1 MSVSVLE
8 GFRESRGLL
17 RGVASL
23 IIFFFLFSFYS
34 PSVHAVKLHVENYL
48 EVQARLGAERS
59 LEETTQVLNEF
70 KAQVKAHRA
79 ALADHVQENSGVVRS
94 ILNVIGLNK
103 KTADLSPVKGLFER
117 LEEQHAKALSGF
129 DDVRQHL
136 LKHQVPSEILA
147 RHQEAVERFKA
158 EHGKLGRE
166 VNALESASDL
176 EEQLSALEAIEA
188 QLEEQKVERTHTPA
202 DPDRL
207 PWGVPSDQL
216 REPLTNPKDL
226 NDALGLLSFDPTQYL
241 AGNGTSGTTFAS
253 LDRPGAED
261 LAETIE
267 VQFSEAIKRLAA
279 EQDHHPVKIYNW
291 VLNNIEFIPSYGS
304 IQGADY
310 TLQSRKGNAFD
321 TASLL
326 IALLRAAK
334 IPARYVYGTVEIPAE
349 QVMNW
354 VGGVEVPGA
363 AQQLL
368 GQGGIPNVG
377 IIKGGDVS
385 EIRMEHVWVE
395 AWVDFEPSRAAKHV
409 TGDSWIPLDASFKQY
424 SFTQGQDLSDNVAFD
439 MEGLADQVNQATT
452 VHEDEGWVQGGGR
465 VQIETALAA
474 YQSQLQSYIDN
485 QAPDLGIGDVVGTRK
500 VIIQEF
506 RELAAG
512 LPYQL
517 VARTSSYAA
526 LPDSLRHKFR
536 YTLSTEHYGIENTR
550 LITWVQSLPQL
561 AGKRLALSFRPAT
574 QADEATLQSYMP
586 APDPT
591 TGEVAANRIP
601 KSLPGYLINLTA
613 ELTQD
618 GTVVGSANAGI
629 MGSELTET
637 LALWSPE
644 RGWLQ
649 AVNHPVA
656 GEYRA
661 IGIDLQG
668 VNLEELAS
676 LQSRMEA
683 TRALLQSATPAV
695 LNDLNKHDVVG
706 ELLYATI
713 YNYLILNDAQ
723 DRLQGHIAGL
733 VNYRMPS
740 FGLFATTLST
750 SYWYGMPRSV
760 SFAGLT
766 MDVDHLSTQAVA
778 KDGNRERVSNFIRM
792 AGIRASAMEHLV
804 PEQFFSSETA
814 PAHGV
819 SAVKALALAA
829 EEGQKIWTITRD
841 NLGTALPHLQVGAD
855 IVTEIRNAVN
865 AGKVATVHERALNYV
880 GSSAIGYIILDAQTG
895 AGAYK
900 ISTGANGG
908 FLTAEQSNWL
918 TAIGLGVGLAGLLF
932 GAPILVFLSAVISLV
947 LAYHSYLEF
956 VSQIDGTKCEG
967 SGAAELYAGLVI
979 GAALLGFLFG
989 GLGGLALTSWL
1000 GFFGGGAVAGSFLPK
1015 KGICH

>member
-1 MSVSVLE
+1 MYQEIPMSVSVLE

-176 EEQLSALEAIEA
+176 EEQLSALEAIET

-207 PWGVPSDQL
+207 PWGVPSDQV

-226 NDALGLLSFDPTQYL
+226 NDALGLLSFDPAQYL
-241 AGNGTSGTTFAS
+241 AGNGASGTTFAS
-253 LDRPGAED
+253 LGRPGAED

-279 EQDHHPVKIYNW
+279 ELDHHPVKIYNW

-395 AWVDFEPSRAAKHV
+395 AWVDFEPSRAARHV

-424 SFTQGQDLSDNVAFD
+424 EYTAGYSLAEQVPFDAQGLV
-439 MEGLADQVNQATT
+439 
-452 VHEDEGWVQGGGR
+452 DEVSQTAIVSEQNGWVQGIDREQVNNILNDYQAR
-465 VQIETALAA
+465 VESNIR
-474 YQSQLQSYIDN
+474 SQDSS
-485 QAPDLGIGDVVGTRK
+485 ATVGDVVGKQK
-500 VIIQEF
+500 VIIKEQHD
-506 RELAAG
+506 LSAG
-512 LPYQL
+512 LPYNL
-517 VARTSSYAA
+517 LARTQSYSEI
-526 LPDSLRHKFR
+526 PSKLRHKFR
-536 YTLSTEHYGIENTR
+536 YTIGSELYGRESGR
-550 LITWVQSLPQL
+550 LITFERTLPEL
-561 AGKRLALSFRPAT
+561 AGKQLALSFRPST
-574 QADEATLQSYMP
+574 SADEDLIDSYLP
-586 APDPT
+586 QPDPIS
-591 TGEVAANRIP
+591 GEVNPEAIP
-601 KSLPGYLINLTA
+601 DTLPGYLINLTA
-613 ELTQD
+613 ELVQD
-618 GTVVGSANAGI
+618 GVVISSADAGT
-629 MGSELTET
+629 MGGALYET
-637 LALWSPE
+637 LALWSPAQ
-644 RGWLQ
+644 GWLQ
-649 AVNHPVA
+649 AENHPIA

-661 IGIDLQG
+661 IALALQG
-668 VNLEELAS
+668 PNPEETERLKQKLDVTKNKLVSGDEAQIQTITRHDLAG
-676 LQSRMEA
+676 
-683 TRALLQSATPAV
+683 
-695 LNDLNKHDVVG
+695 D
-706 ELLYATI
+706 LLYATI
-713 YNYLILNDAQ
+713 RSYFDLNDNQ
-723 DRLQGHIAGL
+723 DEVQSRAAGVVSYRL
-733 VNYRMPS
+733 PS
-740 FGLFATTLST
+740 FGMFTTSLQT
-750 SYWYGMPRSV
+750 NYWYGIPRNV

-766 MDVDHLSTQAVA
+766 MDVDHLAVQAAEKNNDKQRLVDFMRA
-778 KDGNRERVSNFIRM
+778 I
-792 AGIRASAMEHLV
+792 GIRASAMEHLV
-804 PEQFFSSETA
+804 PELMYSTPET
-814 PAHGV
+814 PVHGM
-819 SAVKALALAA
+819 SAVKAIAVASTEGQRVWTIDRTNLSTALAA
-829 EEGQKIWTITRD
+829 I
-841 NLGTALPHLQVGAD
+841 NLGTE
-855 IVTEIRNAVN
+855 IETE
-865 AGKVATVHERALNYV
+865 
-880 GSSAIGYIILDAQTG
+880 
-895 AGAYK
+895 
-900 ISTGANGG
+900 
-908 FLTAEQSNWL
+908 
-918 TAIGLGVGLAGLLF
+918 
-932 GAPILVFLSAVISLV
+932 
-947 LAYHSYLEF
+947 
-956 VSQIDGTKCEG
+956 
-967 SGAAELYAGLVI
+967 
-979 GAALLGFLFG
+979 
-989 GLGGLALTSWL
+989 
-1000 GFFGGGAVAGSFLPK
+1000 
-1015 KGICH
+1015 